1 MIRVENLT
9 YTYTPDTALA
19 TPALSDVSF
28 DVRRGE
34 FLGII
39 GHSGSGKSTLIQH
52 LNGLIRAQQGKVHVL
67 DLDAAANQDIRKI
80 RQHVGLV
87 FQYPEHQLFEE
98 TVFQDIAFGPKR
110 LGLDMT
116 QVEQR
121 VLRAARVVGL
131 TDEMLERSPFELS
144 GGQKRRAAIAGVLA
158 MEPDVLILD
167 EPAAGLDPAGREE
180 ILSYAARLK
189 SMSTTVVLV
198 SHSMED
204 VARLAD
210 RVLVLSQGRVRAFG
224 PTADVFSDETVLVE
238 AGLTLPRSVAF
249 LQSLNS
255 LWPQLNSQQ
264 YTAEA
269 AARQL
274 MVVGPPAGKAGE
286 HHVG

>member
-1 MIRVENLT
+1 
-9 YTYTPDTALA
+9 
-19 TPALSDVSF
+19 
-28 DVRRGE
+28 
-34 FLGII
+34 
-39 GHSGSGKSTLIQH
+39 
-52 LNGLIRAQQGKVHVL
+52 
-67 DLDAAANQDIRKI
+67 
-80 RQHVGLV
+80 
-87 FQYPEHQLFEE
+87 
-98 TVFQDIAFGPKR
+98 
-110 LGLDMT
+110 MT